1 MSSNTNNAGMGELT
15 QYDEHTRDLGFESPL
30 YTPIRDDNQK
40 QIVFNEHISN
50 DDESFSPD
58 LEEDDSLVDVHVDDD
73 DDCEDDIEVEEVEEM
88 DDEYQ
93 DDYIDELSQDGA
105 DLPDKLSFAG

>member
-1 MSSNTNNAGMGELT
+1 MGELT

-50 DDESFSPD
+50 NDESFDPD
-58 LEEDDSLVDVHVDDD
+58 LEEDNSLVDVQVDDVSED
-73 DDCEDDIEVEEVEEM
+73 DDEVEEVEETD

-93 DDYIDELSQDGA
+93 DDFIEELSQDGA